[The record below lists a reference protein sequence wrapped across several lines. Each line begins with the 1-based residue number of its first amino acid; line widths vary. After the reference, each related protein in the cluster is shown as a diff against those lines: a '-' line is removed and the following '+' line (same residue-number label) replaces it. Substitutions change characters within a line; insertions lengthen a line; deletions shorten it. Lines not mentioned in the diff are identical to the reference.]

1 MPLRP
6 WRRKRKTL
14 RQSRRL
20 KVLSQILK
28 SARLNPPRKPLANRN
43 DALHFTSPRLFA
55 SRALAHRHHGFSSRA
70 HRSRRSCAANAR
82 RRRHGFRF
90 NSASPRPGPRSDDSC
105 SVWPLSR
112 RSRARQSRRIISFS
126 AARAPRR
133 SRTLS
138 CHARTRLRSADR
150 LLRDWNS
157 RGPARSAAPWKT
169 RRPRRRLFHFARTLH
184 SEFRA
189 RPAAHFDF
197 LRAHRLA
204 AGQRTRRH
212 LASHPAG
219 HHAGSRAC
227 RDSHAH
233 GAHLGARTAGER
245 LRPHRARQGP
255 HRTRRP
261 VASRISQR
269 ADSHSHHSR
278 LAIWY
283 ASRRNHCYRNDF
295 LLAGHRPPRRASHRS
310 TRLSAAARL
319 HSCHCCFIRP
329 GKSADGSGL
338 RVRRSACAPA
348 MKALRE
354 FLRHSVPGSVGFV
367 LCVILIILAVGA
379 PWLAPYN
386 PAAQNLPARLVP
398 PSAAHWMGTD
408 ELGRDVLSRVIYGAR
423 VSMSVSVSVVFGAG
437 IIGLILGS
445 LAGYFGGWFDRIV
458 NIILI
463 NAFLSFP
470 GILLAIAF
478 AAFLGPGLGNVI
490 IALTITGWAGYAR
503 LSRAQVLQ
511 AKEMDF
517 VTAARSL
524 GASHTRILV
533 RHLLPNIIQ
542 PVLVQGTI
550 ALAGAILAEST
561 LSFLGLGVLAPM
573 SSWGAMLNDARGHL
587 FDAPHMVIFPALAVM
602 TAVLAFNLLGDA
614 LRDWM
619 DPRIRSYLVVT
630 DLAR

>member
-1 MPLRP
+1 
-6 WRRKRKTL
+6 
-14 RQSRRL
+14 
-20 KVLSQILK
+20 
-28 SARLNPPRKPLANRN
+28 
-43 DALHFTSPRLFA
+43 
-55 SRALAHRHHGFSSRA
+55 
-70 HRSRRSCAANAR
+70 
-82 RRRHGFRF
+82 
-90 NSASPRPGPRSDDSC
+90 
-105 SVWPLSR
+105 
-112 RSRARQSRRIISFS
+112 
-126 AARAPRR
+126 
-133 SRTLS
+133 
-138 CHARTRLRSADR
+138 
-150 LLRDWNS
+150 
-157 RGPARSAAPWKT
+157 
-169 RRPRRRLFHFARTLH
+169 
-184 SEFRA
+184 
-189 RPAAHFDF
+189 
-197 LRAHRLA
+197 
-204 AGQRTRRH
+204 
-212 LASHPAG
+212 
-219 HHAGSRAC
+219 
-227 RDSHAH
+227 
-233 GAHLGARTAGER
+233 
-245 LRPHRARQGP
+245 
-255 HRTRRP
+255 
-261 VASRISQR
+261 
-269 ADSHSHHSR
+269 
-278 LAIWY
+278 
-283 ASRRNHCYRNDF
+283 
-295 LLAGHRPPRRASHRS
+295 
-310 TRLSAAARL
+310 
-319 HSCHCCFIRP
+319 
-329 GKSADGSGL
+329 
-338 RVRRSACAPA
+338 

-386 PAAQNLPARLVP
+386 PAAQNLVARLVP

-445 LAGYFGGWFDRIV
+445 LSGYFGGWFDRFV

-503 LSRAQVLQ
+503 LARAQVLQ
-511 AKEMDF
+511 AKEMDY